1 MVQMRA
7 QSTRNSLI
15 RAGAVVFNREGY
27 AGATTSDIIHEAGVT
42 KGAMQFHF
50 RTKADLAHAVVAEYT
65 RIFGFAVE
73 AARAD
78 APSSA
83 GAVVELSAVIA
94 RQLVEEPIAGAA
106 HRLRMEESSF
116 APRVT
121 GPYLEAM
128 DVLQGLFGAAV
139 KEGDIRSGV
148 NVQDLARYVVASFIG
163 VQMVS
168 DTLTSRTDLI
178 QRVADMWVFLLP
190 SIAEPDRLRPLIKMA
205 RQTFVSH
212 YATSRLDLV
221 SD

>member
-7 QSTRNSLI
+7 QSTRKALI
-15 RAGAVVFNREGY
+15 RAGGVVFNREGY
-27 AGATTSDIIHEAGVT
+27 ARATTSDIIHEAGVT

-65 RIFGFAVE
+65 RTFGFAAE

-78 APSSA
+78 SPSSA

-94 RQLVEEPIAGAA
+94 RQLVEDPIAGAA
-106 HRLRMEESSF
+106 HRLRMEESPF

-121 GPYLEAM
+121 GPYLEVM
-128 DVLQGLFGAAV
+128 DVLQRLFRAAV

-178 QRVADMWVFLLP
+178 QRVAEMWFFLLP
-190 SIAEPDRLRPLIKMA
+190 SIAEPDRLRSLINMT
-205 RQTFVSH
+205 RQTLVSH

-221 SD
+221 SE